1 MVCEKANADKA
12 MTQGDHWVEILRCWT
27 IYHDG
32 RKGTEEYLLF
42 EGKKIVVTTEFEIQH
57 WREGY
62 ISC

>member
-42 EGKKIVVTTEFEIQH
+42 EAKK
-57 WREGY
+57 
-62 ISC
+62 